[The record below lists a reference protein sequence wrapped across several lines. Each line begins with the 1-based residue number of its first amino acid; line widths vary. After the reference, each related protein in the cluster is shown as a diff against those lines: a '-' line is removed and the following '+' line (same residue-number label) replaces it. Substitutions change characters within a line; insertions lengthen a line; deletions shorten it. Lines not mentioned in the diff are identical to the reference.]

1 MIKIQTNAE
10 SNTGFAILKGR
21 IVQLHNYFTAIPR
34 HVHQDNYWFYNI
46 SNLAY
51 TLIMLLHC
59 SWIIVFRVL
68 DISPM
73 VNLQFPSIATYIVA
87 IALNRRGFHLVAMFL
102 CLLEINLHQLT
113 AVILLGWSSGFQNFI
128 PLIALMP
135 FLKYNEAW
143 YTKTLLCLL
152 SFLFYLYIDF
162 YIRNSAPT
170 YILDQGPAVFL
181 NISNV
186 VLSFILVSLWGIVLS
201 ISYQRTVTALI
212 LKEQELFTA
221 QKMTEQAEIL
231 RQLEVKER
239 DNEIYQLRNV
249 ELKNS
254 NDEIL
259 AQKVVIEKL
268 VAEQEQ
274 IILARTGELAETN
287 AKLINANKQLMA
299 LIQFNAHSIREPL
312 CRILGAMTISE
323 YMTQEEFYIE
333 IWPQVNKATTD
344 LDIAVKQVIKYAD
357 EAIEENG

>member
-1 MIKIQTNAE
+1 MIPIDTTRENRSAV
-10 SNTGFAILKGR
+10 AILKDR
-21 IVQLHNYFTAIPR
+21 ILQLHGYFTTIPR
-34 HVHQDNYWFYNI
+34 KVHPDNYWFYNI

-51 TLIMLLHC
+51 TLVMLLHC
-59 SWIIVFRVL
+59 LWIIVFHVL
-68 DISPM
+68 DLGTM
-73 VNLQFPSIATYIVA
+73 VQLQFPSVAAYIIA
-87 IALNRRGFHLVAMFL
+87 IALNRRGYHLIAMMI

-113 AVILLGWSSGFQNFI
+113 AVSLLGWGSGFQNFI

-143 YTKTLLCLL
+143 YTKTFLCIASL
-152 SFLFYLYIDF
+152 LFYLYIDF
-162 YIRNSAPT
+162 YIRNSAPI

-181 NISNV
+181 NLSNAI
-186 VLSFILVSLWGIVLS
+186 LSFILVSLWGIVLS
-201 ISYQRTVTALI
+201 ISYQRTVTAL
-212 LKEQELFTA
+212 LQKEQELFTA

-249 ELKNS
+249 ELKNR

-312 CRILGAMTISE
+312 ARILGAMIISE
-323 YMTQEEFYIE
+323 YMTQEEFYVE

-344 LDIAVKQVIKYAD
+344 LDTAVKQVIKYAD
-357 EAIEENG
+357 DAIVENG